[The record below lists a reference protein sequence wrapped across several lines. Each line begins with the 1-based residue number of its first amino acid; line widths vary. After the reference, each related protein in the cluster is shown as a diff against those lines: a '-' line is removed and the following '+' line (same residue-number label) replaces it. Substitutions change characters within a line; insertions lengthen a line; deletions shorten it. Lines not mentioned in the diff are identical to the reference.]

1 MRLRTT
7 LLTTAAV
14 ASALVLSAFVAGG
27 SATIIEK
34 RSRMAVRVAL
44 ESAGISWVRT
54 EADGL
59 QVILLGT
66 APSEAARFR
75 AITIAGTVVD
85 SARIVDSTD
94 VESTAAIAPPQFSLQ
109 MLRNDDGISLIG
121 LVPTDTDRKA
131 LIEGLQAA
139 LGDRGTVTDML
150 ERADYPVPAGWQMA
164 LDFAVETLKTLPRA
178 KISVDPGRVE
188 VQAITDSPTEKA
200 RIETTLARRRPVELK
215 LTSDISAPRPVITP
229 FTLRFLID
237 TAGPRFDACSAD
249 TTRARDRIL
258 AAARAAGATGTLGC
272 TVGMGTP
279 SPQWADAVVMG
290 INALKEIG
298 AGTITFSDGDIAL
311 SANDGADPAVFDKV
325 VGELESNLPEVFSL
339 KAELQK
345 KAEKGGARPEFSALL
360 GEDGKV
366 ELRGRVTNALGREAV
381 ESFARA
387 RFGAKSVYGATRIDG
402 ELPQG
407 WPVRTLAALEALDSL
422 AQGSVTV
429 TPDLVTVKGVT
440 GDAQASDTISRV
452 LTQRLGEGARI
463 ALDVRYDRRLDPV
476 LGLPDGP
483 ECVRRLNAVLTE
495 QKISFEPGSAVIAAA
510 GEKPIEAL
518 AKAMKDCQDFRMEI
532 AGHTDSQG
540 REEMNQQLSQD
551 RALAVLHALRDRR
564 VLTENLVAKGYG
576 ESQPIADNGTEEGR
590 EANRRIEFVLLDAAP
605 VETEGAPLPA
615 TEAAPVTAPEEH
627 AAQIAP
633 DAAAAAPDTA
643 TEVPAED
650 MAPDFSPLDAPDF
663 SGNEG
668 PMEDA
673 TGEPLAGVG
682 ENPPPEALPPSETA
696 PAPTPDTAKPAEAT
710 APEAATGATPPAVP
724 PAETAPAVQA
734 EPAAES
740 TATPALPPGVAA
752 AQDPTIEIPVAPAK
766 DSPGTPKP
774 RPKGLKTDQN

>member
-34 RSRMAVRVAL
+34 RSRLAVRVAL

-94 VESTAAIAPPQFSLQ
+94 VESTAAIAPPQFSLE

-121 LVPTDTDRKA
+121 LVPADTDRKA

-139 LGDRGTVTDML
+139 LGDQGTVTDML

-311 SANDGADPAVFDKV
+311 SANDGADPAVFDKA

-345 KAEKGGARPEFSALL
+345 KAEKGGNRPEFSALL

-429 TPDLVTVKGVT
+429 TPDLVTVTGVT

-452 LTQRLGEGARI
+452 LTRHLGQGARI

-483 ECVRRLNAVLTE
+483 ECVTRLNAVLAE
-495 QKISFEPGSAVIAAA
+495 QKISFEPGSAVIAAE

-540 REEMNQQLSQD
+540 REEMNQKLSQD

-590 EANRRIEFVLLDAAP
+590 EANRRIEFVLLDAKP

-682 ENPPPEALPPSETA
+682 EDPPPAALPPAETA
-696 PAPTPDTAKPAEAT
+696 PAPTPDPARPAEAT
-710 APEAATGATPPAVP
+710 APEAATGTTP
-724 PAETAPAVQA
+724 PAETAPAAQA

-740 TATPALPPGVAA
+740 TATPALPPDVAA